1 MFTLKHPL
9 GKKAF
14 LILLALVAQHVL
26 VTQDARASQDV
37 RGAAVD
43 LTELSLEQLLT
54 VEVSS
59 ASKHLQRAGD
69 APSAVQV
76 ISREEIRLHGWRTL
90 SEALVSLPGIYISND
105 RGYDY
110 LGARGFQIPGDYN
123 TRFLLLIDGQRNN
136 DNIFQQA
143 LTGTE
148 GWVDMSVVERIEYI
162 PGPGSA
168 IYGSNAMFGVIN
180 VITRSA
186 AKTAENQVGTYV
198 SQLGLTGVNVMT
210 SRTMADND
218 TGLVLQ
224 FSAEHQS
231 GRDQTYTDPLGQLF
245 RANGSPATDGIAH
258 GLDYGNN
265 RHMMVRIDH
274 GEWNFKLLNHE
285 RNVTPSSALY
295 LTVFDDPS
303 LKLNDGGTQFI
314 ASVQHE
320 ISAASSAYVRLGYT
334 DWHYRATYPYLD
346 AVQGYYRN
354 YDDNRGQI
362 LDGEF
367 RYQLES
373 GKHHLLAGMEFSRD
387 LMARQHNYYSI
398 DPALLNTT
406 NLNINPLVQHSALF
420 IEDEWR
426 FTNSWL
432 LNLGLRQDNIT
443 GSASS
448 HSPRL
453 GLIWQP
459 TSAWT
464 AKLLIGRA
472 FRSPNA
478 YESQFIVTPIY
489 LNNPNLKPET
499 IRTTEGVLEWLG
511 KNQTRWQFSL
521 FENRINNLIQ
531 QVNTGAGLQYQN
543 LGTIQAKGW
552 ELGMEKSGSGG
563 LKLRTSIS
571 NSHVYGSQGAT
582 PSNVANWIAKAS
594 LSAPAFNSAAY
605 LAMEAQAISR
615 RDYLR
620 NGLSYAV
627 RSEILVNAT
636 VTFPDLWTHGLQGQ
650 LRISNLLNRDIQ
662 HPSSSE
668 IPSPTVPQNGRN
680 LMAKL
685 EYAF

>member
-1 MFTLKHPL
+1 MFTLRHL
-9 GKKAF
+9 RGEF
-14 LILLALVAQHVL
+14 TLLVFVL
-26 VTQDARASQDV
+26 VLVPLRAQ
-37 RGAAVD
+37 ATPVD

-136 DNIFQQA
+136 DNIYQQA
-143 LTGTE
+143 LTGSE
-148 GWVDMSVVERIEYI
+148 GWLDMSVVERIEYI

-186 AKTAENQVGTYV
+186 AKTAESRVGTYV

-231 GRDQTYTDPLGQLF
+231 SRDQTYTDPLGQLI
-245 RANGSPATDGIAH
+245 RSDGTRSPDGVAH
-258 GLDYGNN
+258 GLDFGNN
-265 RHMMVRIDH
+265 RHMMMRIDH
-274 GEWNFKLLNHE
+274 GEWSFKLLNHE

-303 LKLNDGGTQFI
+303 LKLNDGGTQLT
-314 ASVQHE
+314 ASLQHD
-320 ISAASSAYVRLGYT
+320 ISSASSLYARLGYT
-334 DWHYRATYPYLD
+334 DWHYRATYPYFD
-346 AVQGYYRN
+346 QPPPNGNNQGYYHN
-354 YDDNRGQI
+354 YDDNRGQM

-367 RYQLES
+367 RYQLKS
-373 GKHHLLAGMEFSRD
+373 GKHHLLAGLEFARD
-387 LMARQHNYYSI
+387 LLARQHNYYSI
-398 DPALLNTT
+398 DPATLGTANM
-406 NLNINPLVQHSALF
+406 NINPLVQHNALF

-426 FTNSWL
+426 FTDSWL

-448 HSPRL
+448 RSPRL

-459 TSAWT
+459 TAAWT

-472 FRSPNA
+472 FRSPNS
-478 YESQFIVTPIY
+478 YESQFNVGTIY
-489 LNNPNLKPET
+489 LSNPGLRSET

-511 KNQTRWQFSL
+511 NNLTRWQFSL
-521 FENRINNLIQ
+521 YDNQLGNLIQ

-543 LGTIQAKGW
+543 RGTERVTGW
-552 ELGMEKSGSGG
+552 ELGMEKTSSGN
-563 LKLRTSIS
+563 LKLRTSIA
-571 NSHVYGSQGAT
+571 NGHAYGSQGST

-615 RDYLR
+615 R
-620 NGLSYAV
+620 SYVWNALTYEV
-627 RSEILVNAT
+627 PSEISVNAT
-636 VTFPDLWTHGLQGQ
+636 VTFPDLWTHGLQAQ
-650 LRISNLLNRDIQ
+650 LRITNLLNRKIQ
-662 HPSSSE
+662 HPASSE
-668 IPSPTVPQNGRN
+668 TPSPTVPLDGRN